1 MLGPCSPKHQIAEG
15 NRFKVMA
22 LTVNWC
28 PRHHNTYKDTGDLH
42 VTQAAKATLPN
53 QPLAG
58 VVVVD
63 LTQVYQGPYATFLM
77 AKAGA
82 EVIKIEPIHGE
93 PTRIRAKVSGGA
105 SLPMAM
111 LNVNKKGITLNLKT
125 DKGREMFKELV
136 KHADVVVE
144 NFAPG
149 VMDRL
154 GIGWEVLHQINPRMI
169 YGTGTGFGITG
180 PDRGNLAMDV
190 TIQASSG
197 IMSVTGT
204 PDGPPLRSGA
214 SVVDFLSGV
223 HLYAGIVTALFE
235 RTRTGQGRLVEVSMQ
250 ETAYPTLASNLGLL
264 YRQQGKPSGR
274 VGNRHGGLALAPYN
288 VYEAS
293 DGHIAIVCAT
303 EHHWQNIL
311 KAMGRE
317 DLKDDPLLSTNKARV
332 ENIQHTDDFVE
343 SWSRNLTREQL
354 FALSKQYSIPAAPVR
369 TLDEVMHDAHMHER
383 GALEWFDDR
392 DLGQIVLPTTP
403 IRIHGTEKV
412 ETISS
417 PLLGEHNQEIYGK
430 WLGIDNKGLED
441 LHAQQVI

>member
-1 MLGPCSPKHQIAEG
+1 MTPQDHSNDSNEIAD
-15 NRFKVMA
+15 R
-22 LTVNWC
+22 
-28 PRHHNTYKDTGDLH
+28 
-42 VTQAAKATLPN
+42 
-53 QPLAG
+53 PLAG

-82 EVIKIEPIHGE
+82 QVIKIEPIHGE
-93 PTRIRAKVSGGA
+93 PTRLRAKVSGGA

-125 DKGREMFKELV
+125 EQGKALFKELV
-136 KHADVVVE
+136 RHADVVVE

-154 GIGWEVLHQINPRMI
+154 GIGWDVLHEINPRLI

-180 PDRGNLAMDV
+180 PDKGNLAMDV

-235 RTRTGQGRLVEVSMQ
+235 RTRTGKGRLVEVSMQ
-250 ETAYPTLASNLGLL
+250 ETAYPTLASNLGLV

-288 VYEAS
+288 VYEAA
-293 DGHIAIVCAT
+293 DGHIAVVCAT

-332 ENIQHTDDFVE
+332 ENIQNTDDFVE
-343 SWSRNLTREQL
+343 SWTRTLSRDKL
-354 FALSKQYSIPAAPVR
+354 FALSKAFSIPAAPVR
-369 TLDEVMHDAHMHER
+369 TLDEVMSDPHMHER

-392 DLGQIVLPTTP
+392 DLGRIVLPTTP
-403 IRIHGTEKV
+403 IRIHGAEQVPTV
-412 ETISS
+412 SS

-430 WLGIDNKGLED
+430 WLGLSDEKLQSLRE
-441 LHAQQVI
+441 QEVI